1 MESWILL
8 TDVLMLLGGA
18 FIFGI
23 AAQRFNQ
30 SVIIGYL
37 LAGVVLGPFLFHAEP
52 LMQLAELG
60 VALLLFTIGLEFSFT
75 RLRRL
80 GTIALGGGTL
90 QVLSTMALTAAVF
103 CFFLDLKAAVAV
115 GAMVALS
122 STAVVMRILVDR
134 TEVDSPRG
142 RNALGILLLQDIA
155 VVPLVLMVTM
165 MGQSSGGAEAVGLEI
180 LKVLLGAAGLV
191 VLFYVLF
198 YLLVPKI
205 LFSGTIHRSRDLV
218 VLLAIISAVG
228 SAWLSHE
235 FGLSPALGAF
245 IAGMMLAESPFAA
258 QIRADIGSIRTLF
271 VTLFFATIGLLLDPG
286 WMLYNAHWV
295 LAALAAI
302 VFVKTA
308 VIYGVARFFRRP
320 PVEALAT
327 GITLAQ
333 VGEFSF
339 VLATAARDMALITA
353 EIFSLTVSVTIVSI
367 FISTYMIN
375 KAPALARG
383 LLGRKAKTPE
393 PQGGQDFAAGGRR
406 SDRILIVGFGPAGS
420 RVADALI
427 EQKIRPEVIEMNPG
441 TARGARDKGLSV
453 HMGDA
458 VNEEVLMHAGVNNA
472 CMVVITIPDPRMVIS
487 IIEAVKRLADKAV
500 VVARCRY
507 NIFRTDMEK
516 AGAEVVADEE
526 NMVGMHLA
534 EAVVHTL
541 QEADSE
547 EMACALGM
555 SGV

>member
-1 MESWILL
+1 MESWIIL
-8 TDVLMLLGGA
+8 TDVLLLLGGA
-18 FIFGI
+18 FILGI
-23 AAQRFNQ
+23 AAQRLNQ
-30 SVIIGYL
+30 SAIIGYL
-37 LAGVVLGPFLFHAEP
+37 LAGVVMGPFLFHAEP
-52 LMQLAELG
+52 LMHLAELG
-60 VALLLFTIGLEFSFT
+60 VALLLFTIGLEFSFK

-80 GTIALGGGTL
+80 GSIALGGGTL
-90 QVLSTMALTAAVF
+90 QIGSTMLLVTLALS
-103 CFFLDLKAAVAV
+103 FFLSFKAAIAL
-115 GAMVALS
+115 GAMIALS

-142 RNALGILLLQDIA
+142 RNSLGILLLQDIA

-165 MGQSSGGAEAVGLEI
+165 MGQAGTGKAVWIQIVEI
-180 LKVLLGAAGLV
+180 LFGAAGLI

-198 YLLVPKI
+198 YIIVPRI
-205 LFSGTIHRSRDLV
+205 LFSGTIHRNRDLV

-228 SAWLSHE
+228 SSWLAHE

-245 IAGMMLAESPFAA
+245 IAGMMLAESPFAT

-286 WMLYNAHWV
+286 WMFYNAHWV
-295 LAALAAI
+295 LLALVII

-308 VIYGVARFFRRP
+308 VIFGVARFFRRP
-320 PVEALAT
+320 AVEALAT

-339 VLATAARDMALITA
+339 VLAAAARDLALINQD
-353 EIFSLTVSVTIVSI
+353 IFSMIVSVTIASI
-367 FISTYMIN
+367 FISTYMVN
-375 KAPALARG
+375 NAPALARG
-383 LLGRKAKTPE
+383 LLVRKSKRGEPE
-393 PQGGQDFAAGGRR
+393 MSEDISGDGAR
-406 SDRILIVGFGPAGS
+406 SDRILIIGFGPAGR
-420 RVADALI
+420 RVADALL
-427 EQKIRPEVIEMNPG
+427 EYKIRPEVIEMNPG
-441 TARGARDKGLSV
+441 TARAARDKGLSI

-458 VNEEVLMHAGVNNA
+458 VNEEVLLHAGINNA
-472 CMVVITIPDPRMVIS
+472 CMVVITIPDPRMTIYVI
-487 IIEAVKRLADKAV
+487 ETVKRIANRAL

-507 NIFRTDMEK
+507 HIFKNDMEK

-534 EAVVHTL
+534 EAVVHAL

-547 EMACALGM
+547 EMACALGL

>member
-8 TDVLMLLGGA
+8 TDILLLLGGA

-23 AAQRFNQ
+23 VAQRLNQ
-30 SVIIGYL
+30 SAIIGYL

-52 LMQLAELG
+52 LMHLAELG

-80 GTIALGGGTL
+80 GPIALGGGIL
-90 QVLSTMALTAAVF
+90 QITSTMVLVTFAL
-103 CFFLDLKAAVAV
+103 CFFLAFKAAIAL
-115 GAMVALS
+115 GAMIALS

-134 TEVDSPRG
+134 TEVESPRG
-142 RNALGILLLQDIA
+142 RNSLGILLLQDIA

-165 MGQSSGGAEAVGLEI
+165 MGQAGEVKAIWLQVLEI
-180 LKVLLGAAGLV
+180 LLGAAGLI

-198 YLLVPKI
+198 YIVVPRI
-205 LFSGTIHRSRDLV
+205 LFSGTIHRNRDLV

-228 SAWLSHE
+228 SSWLAHE

-245 IAGMMLAESPFAA
+245 IAGMMLAESPFAT

-286 WMLYNAHWV
+286 WMVYNAHWV
-295 LAALAAI
+295 LLALVLI

-308 VIYGVARFFRRP
+308 VIFGVARVFRRP
-320 PVEALAT
+320 PAEALAT

-339 VLATAARDMALITA
+339 VLATASRDLDLITP
-353 EIFSLTVSVTIVSI
+353 EIFSMIVSVTIVSI
-367 FISTYMIN
+367 FISTYMVN

-383 LLGRKAKTPE
+383 LLVRKAKAGE
-393 PQGGQDFAAGGRR
+393 PRIQEDFSEGGRR
-406 SDRILIVGFGPAGS
+406 SDRILIIGFGPAGR

-427 EQKIRPEVIEMNPG
+427 GHKIRPEVIEMNPG
-441 TARGARDKGLSV
+441 TGRSARDKGLSV

-458 VNEEVLMHAGVNNA
+458 VNEEVLVHAGINNA
-472 CMVVITIPDPRMVIS
+472 CLVIITIPDPRMTIS
-487 IIEAVKRLADKAV
+487 IIETVKRLADRAV

-507 NIFRTDMEK
+507 HIYKTDMEK

-534 EAVVHTL
+534 EAVVHAL
-541 QEADSE
+541 QNADSE
-547 EMACALGM
+547 EMACALGL